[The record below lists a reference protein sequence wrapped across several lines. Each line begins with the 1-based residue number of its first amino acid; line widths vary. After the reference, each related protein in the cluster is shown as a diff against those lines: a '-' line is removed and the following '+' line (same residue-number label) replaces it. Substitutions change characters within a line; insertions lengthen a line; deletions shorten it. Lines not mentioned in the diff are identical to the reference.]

1 MGLEKWKKSSLK
13 LNGRFRVFAQ
23 YATAKDGYGR
33 KEQVKALSKKEC
45 PHAKV
50 AIFRICNI
58 CDTITKYVNVDKL
71 LAWIEANLRANP
83 PLNEHFVGY
92 RKALE
97 DMKHFIL
104 NVTGVKAV
112 ES

>member
-1 MGLEKWKKSSLK
+1 LGEKV
-13 LNGRFRVFAQ
+13 R
-23 YATAKDGYGR
+23 
-33 KEQVKALSKKEC
+33 KEC

-97 DMKHFIL
+97 DMKLFIF
-104 NVTGVKAV
+104 NVTGEVKAV
-112 ES
+112 E